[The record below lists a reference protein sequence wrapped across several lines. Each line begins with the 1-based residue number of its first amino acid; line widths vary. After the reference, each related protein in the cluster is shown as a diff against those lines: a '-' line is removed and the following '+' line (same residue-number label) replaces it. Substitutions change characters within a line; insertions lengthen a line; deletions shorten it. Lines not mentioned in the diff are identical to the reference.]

1 MLFLVFEF
9 YVGDTSGISD
19 VSKRLFMEADIDPMD
34 AKAILQEVEGMHG
47 YGGGVGWVI
56 ASHRWGSV

>member
-1 MLFLVFEF
+1 MLFLVFAF

-19 VSKRLFMEADIDPMD
+19 VSKRLFMEADIDPMG

-47 YGGGVGWVI
+47 YGGGVGWVF
-56 ASHRWGSV
+56 AARRWGSV